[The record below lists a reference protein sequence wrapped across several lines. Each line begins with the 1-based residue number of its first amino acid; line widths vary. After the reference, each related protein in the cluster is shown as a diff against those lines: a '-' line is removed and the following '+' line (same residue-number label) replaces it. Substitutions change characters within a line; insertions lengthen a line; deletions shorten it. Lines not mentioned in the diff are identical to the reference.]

1 MFSVRQILTNTNRS
15 RMSLVE
21 IARLFLFHF
30 SPRTMSLQII
40 VSVFF
45 PDKEGKKTKPP
56 FFFFLQQSGFFVLDF
71 HNKNSAQTEDCPSYI
86 LSLV

>member
-15 RMSLVE
+15 RMSSVE

-45 PDKEGKKTKPP
+45 PDKEGKKTEQP
-56 FFFFLQQSGFFVLDF
+56 FFFFSSSSQV
-71 HNKNSAQTEDCPSYI
+71 
-86 LSLV
+86 SLC

>member
-1 MFSVRQILTNTNRS
+1 
-15 RMSLVE
+15 
-21 IARLFLFHF
+21 
-30 SPRTMSLQII
+30 MSLQII

-45 PDKEGKKTKPP
+45 PDKEGKKTKQP
-56 FFFFLQQSGFFVLDF
+56 FFFLQQSGFFVLDF

>member
-15 RMSLVE
+15 RTSSVE

-45 PDKEGKKTKPP
+45 PDKEGKKTKQP
-56 FFFFLQQSGFFVLDF
+56 FFFLQQSGFFVLDF